1 MFVVSVRD
9 VEKFLD
15 LVKTDEKFKQNII
28 KTIKALQ
35 IKEGKSFNEDRLIKN
50 VIIPLAQKK
59 GINFTEKDFLNYA
72 DKKTLKLREEDFPM
86 VSGGIGRTSKAKL
99 LLGVTLLGTSTAAA
113 MNLAQLRHEE
123 PTSSIKE
130 SSQNESSE
138 NNSHSK
144 RNQTISQDNLP
155 NTVSGVL
162 NLEPGAVNVGSNNA
176 TSNKAKSPAANPAV
190 TSLASA
196 PVASQLDQKTEESA
210 KATTKSTDEYADN
223 DIPKNVQPT
232 EAANLNAAK
241 VDPKNNVAPIASIL
255 TDISATDK
263 IETNDVVPTDADAS
277 EVLSS
282 TAAEKPDTEGAELKE
297 DNIGTTVS
305 TASEVT
311 VWETLK
317 NTGKNVVNLASYL
330 NPLNIFKG
338 KSSSNFDLTSSEY
351 EEERAIIKEHGG
363 VYKSVQG
370 NCGAEDNKDGVKY
383 TLCNDGCLF
392 IFGKG
397 PMASFF
403 PKVFAPWHSYA
414 AQIKKVVIAKGVTS
428 IGDGAFYGCSKLTE
442 AIIPD
447 SVTAIGKS
455 MFSGCSNLT
464 QITIPSSVESIG
476 DWAFGNCSNLTQIT
490 IPDSVTSIGYAT
502 FSGCSSL
509 SQTTIPSSVKS
520 IGDYAFHGCSKLT
533 EAIIPD
539 SVTAIG
545 KGMFSGCSNLTQ
557 ITIPSS
563 VESIGDWAFKNCSKL
578 TEFIIPG
585 SVMSIGYATFSGC
598 SSLAQIT
605 IPSSV
610 KSIGD
615 WAFENCSKLTEGTI
629 PDSGTTIGR
638 GMFSGCSSLTQIT
651 IPNSVKSI
659 GDWAFYGCSN
669 LTGFTI
675 PDSVKSIGCGA
686 LGNCAQLKNV
696 NCYAQSD
703 ASFKDVFKLKKI
715 KEKKTKTK
723 VSAVYVTKGY
733 KGNRFG
739 GVAVTKQLK
748 AEDDLEA
755 LISGLKNLDKGEDG
769 LPNLDNEVG
778 EKYKNRIK
786 IAANSINEK
795 GKIEGTH
802 FENAENASDDD
813 IDMLLSLYYKIT
825 ENKNDIWKNISPD
838 KNSFMYYLKNVI
850 EKKDVV
856 IEDRRISSFLFNF
869 INDIG
874 PKIVDDEGT
883 LYSTDDQVLFDLGAQ
898 NDNDELKMLLNIYYV
913 IYFLSNLPKDNGVPD
928 LNKADPKLVKYFTPA
943 INLLGEQIIKD
954 ENNQYTFINGVLSK
968 KGFKQEDLELLY
980 KTRENLPQE
989 QKTSLIKILEE
1000 LPKTKDN
1007 LPDLDEA
1014 DSSIWYWL
1022 KLAVLNLA
1030 EQIEHKGKSYN
1041 CADNTVRERFGLN
1054 DDNMKMIKT
1063 LAEKYKKTKFYSE
1076 LLGYLMLGGFFVFGG
1091 VASFYMVDSIVDSI
1105 VEPMVKLIADSITG
1119 LPLWNFNGSLFR

>member
-455 MFSGCSNLT
+455 
-464 QITIPSSVESIG
+464 
-476 DWAFGNCSNLTQIT
+476 
-490 IPDSVTSIGYAT
+490 
-502 FSGCSSL
+502 
-509 SQTTIPSSVKS
+509 
-520 IGDYAFHGCSKLT
+520 
-533 EAIIPD
+533 
-539 SVTAIG
+539 
-545 KGMFSGCSNLTQ
+545 MFSGCSNLTQ